1 MINENLF
8 KIENLK
14 NVVLLGGAKF
24 FDKIIKIN
32 ENFKLK
38 TEIISCSHQIKE
50 LDLSNKI
57 KKFDKLDDKFKKY
70 LINKYNF
77 DHTIFISLGARY
89 IFQKETINN
98 FFKNRLINFHG
109 TRLPYDSGG
118 AGHSWKI
125 MRHDRIDNQLVH
137 IVDEGVDSG
146 PVLYCKNCVI
156 PPSIRLPIEIE
167 EFRVNKFLQFYKEF
181 ILLVKNKNSFIKK
194 YQPTYLGRYNPRL
207 NTEINGWIDW
217 SLDTFSLV
225 NFINAFEDP
234 YKGAST
240 FINSKRVYVKKI
252 QIHGGESVSHP
263 YMSGLI
269 SRHDKDWLIVNTID
283 KLSIII
289 EQVLDQKGNNII
301 NKLKSG
307 DRFYTPLLKIENSKK
322 DRIRYST
329 KGLK

>member
-146 PVLYCKNCVI
+146 PV
-156 PPSIRLPIEIE
+156 
-167 EFRVNKFLQFYKEF
+167 
-181 ILLVKNKNSFIKK
+181 
-194 YQPTYLGRYNPRL
+194 
-207 NTEINGWIDW
+207 
-217 SLDTFSLV
+217 
-225 NFINAFEDP
+225 
-234 YKGAST
+234 
-240 FINSKRVYVKKI
+240 
-252 QIHGGESVSHP
+252 
-263 YMSGLI
+263 
-269 SRHDKDWLIVNTID
+269 
-283 KLSIII
+283 
-289 EQVLDQKGNNII
+289 
-301 NKLKSG
+301 
-307 DRFYTPLLKIENSKK
+307 
-322 DRIRYST
+322 
-329 KGLK
+329 